1 MAKKY
6 SEDPGSASQGGDL
19 GFVKRGVFYPEFE
32 SVAFALKDGE
42 ISGVVESPVG
52 FHIIQLIERRGES
65 IHTRHIL
72 IKIKNDEESD
82 LQTIQF
88 LSDLRD
94 SIVKSKGTFGY
105 FAKKYSEDDDTK
117 KFGGEL
123 GTFYINQLDKS
134 FLDAVAKLKE
144 NEISFPRRFEY
155 SADNYGY
162 HIVYLEKRIP
172 QHKAD
177 LKLDYDEM
185 KRLADEYKK
194 QKLYEKWIAELKNNI
209 FWEVRI

>member
-1 MAKKY
+1 
-6 SEDPGSASQGGDL
+6 
-19 GFVKRGVFYPEFE
+19 
-32 SVAFALKDGE
+32 VAFALNENE
-42 ISGVVESPVG
+42 ISNVIESPVG
-52 FHIIQLIERRGES
+52 FHIVQLLEKRGES

-72 IKIKNDEESD
+72 IKIKNDEEAD
-82 LQTIQF
+82 LNTIQF
-88 LSDLRD
+88 LSDIRD
-94 SIVKSKGTFGY
+94 SIIHGKGQFSY
-105 FAKKYSEDDDTK
+105 YAKKYSEDEDTK

-123 GTFYINQLDKS
+123 GTFYINQLDKA
-134 FLDAVAKLKE
+134 FLDAVAQLKE

-162 HIVYLEKRIP
+162 HIVYLRERIA

-177 LKLDYDEM
+177 LKMDYDEL

-194 QKLYEKWIAELKNNI
+194 QKLYEKWIAELKDNI